1 MKELSRNKVVWMV
14 KIALEDTVSA
24 RVVTFG
30 DKLLPFQVHS
40 YFLVMAGWNKRKNSK
55 KKTEEIFRKI
65 TLNREKSK

>member
-1 MKELSRNKVVWMV
+1 MKERFRNKVVWIV

-40 YFLVMAGWNKRKNSK
+40 YFLVISGLNKRRIGK
-55 KKTEEIFRKI
+55 KETEEISRKI
-65 TLNREKSK
+65 ILNREKSK

>member
-40 YFLVMAGWNKRKNSK
+40 YFLVISGWNKKKNSE
-55 KKTEEIFRKI
+55 KKTEEISKKI
-65 TLNREKSK
+65 ILKREKSK